1 MLLKPMVNSYSSFSL
16 TYQEHLGV
24 WLLPPWNIFFYY
36 QEHLFFYFSECSFS
50 VAGSSSAPHPEVP
63 RAVIRPLPYLH
74 SFLGDLTIDMLR
86 TQILFPVLTCR
97 LNLKGMSSFLY
108 FTSSFGCLNLKLSF
122 RPIHFHHPQ
131 TCSFF
136 PPNLANDNSFLV
148 AQVKSH
154 SWLLTLHYQQI
165 TWGLSS
171 KYVQN
176 FVTTSTATTLAQVT
190 IFYLIIAL
198 AFSLFLFL
206 SVPIFF
212 PQHSSQSNC

>member
-1 MLLKPMVNSYSSFSL
+1 MLLKPMVNSFSSFSL

-50 VAGSSSAPHPEVP
+50 VAGSSPAPHPEVP

-154 SWLLTLHYQQI
+154 SSH
-165 TWGLSS
+165 
-171 KYVQN
+171 
-176 FVTTSTATTLAQVT
+176 TTLPANHLGT
-190 IFYLIIAL
+190 IFKIRPEFRHYFHCYYSGPSHHILPNYCT
-198 AFSLFLFL
+198 SLFTV
-206 SVPIFF
+206 SVPVCSHFF
-212 PQHSSQSNC
+212 FSAQ